1 MKTYAKTINE
11 YQLKKIKSDIQSAKI
26 TSSKEAADYARQ
38 FYFDDIEIYESVF
51 IMLLNR
57 QNNVEGYVK
66 ISQGGTAGTVVDVK
80 LITKYAVDSL
90 SSSVIM
96 IHNHPSGNTQPSEPD
111 KNMTTKIKTALNL
124 FEINLLDHVIITPG
138 DKYFSLADEGMI

>member
-124 FEINLLDHVIITPG
+124 YNG
-138 DKYFSLADEGMI
+138 A